1 MNLVLQGCLRSTYL
15 VLKRGTKE
23 REIVTLADRTFSKLL
38 LKKYLRSTISQ
49 EILNSLAT
57 CSIENNIYW
66 KTLIWTLF
74 LYILLQEILDKVGP
88 RFPSRVH
95 RTARRF
101 NVVGRPAHRRMLGV
115 QHCSPQGTAAFD
127 HAAACNACEV
137 AACISLHV
145 SEHCLQRKPHNYM
158 FVFCQELI

>member
-57 CSIENNIYW
+57 CSIENNIY
-66 KTLIWTLF
+66 
-74 LYILLQEILDKVGP
+74 
-88 RFPSRVH
+88 
-95 RTARRF
+95 
-101 NVVGRPAHRRMLGV
+101 
-115 QHCSPQGTAAFD
+115 
-127 HAAACNACEV
+127 
-137 AACISLHV
+137 
-145 SEHCLQRKPHNYM
+145 
-158 FVFCQELI
+158 